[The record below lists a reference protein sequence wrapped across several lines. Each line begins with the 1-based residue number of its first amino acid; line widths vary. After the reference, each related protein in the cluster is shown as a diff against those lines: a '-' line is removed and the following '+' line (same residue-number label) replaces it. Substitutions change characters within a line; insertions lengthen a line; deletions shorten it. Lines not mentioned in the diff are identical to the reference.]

1 MSKVTQVTVR
11 YGRSVQPKPYESK
24 EALIEAVIVADEGE
38 SVSQNEGEVV
48 FGNLVNDVHA
58 ALGIGVGNSVEE
70 PAKKTRKTRTKKT
83 DKAALEAAEEAT
95 AAPVVSDDVPIEG
108 ESEPQGGYT
117 PGEEVRVDEDTNSE
131 GIDDT
136 DLQGIAS
143 RAAAKHG
150 AAVIKDLM
158 KEFGIA
164 RLGEMSQ
171 DQRVSF
177 KEKVEGLGG

>member
-24 EALIEAVIVADEGE
+24 EGFLEAVIVADEGE
-38 SVSQNEGEVV
+38 SESVANEKVESV
-48 FGNLVNDVHA
+48 FAAMINDVHK
-58 ALGIGVGNSVEE
+58 ALKIAGYEQVVGNSVEE
-70 PAKKTRKTRTKKT
+70 PAKKTRKTRTEKT
-83 DKAALEAAEEAT
+83 DKA